1 MDLLLNLQEKG
12 ELPIRIVHNDTKI
25 NNVMLDAETDR
36 AVCVIDLDTVMPG
49 SVLYDFGDMVRT
61 MTSPA
66 AEDEEDL
73 EKTFMRMPMFEAVVK
88 GYLET
93 RQRFYHSSGSFPASL
108 LRQTD
113 HAGNRHPL
121 PDGLSGRRRLFQD
134 GKRPAQLHRGAHPAR
149 SLVKSMEQQ
158 MPEMEKLCADVF
170 KAVRSDVQRLAA
182 VPGWLI
188 FMMASPSAGL
198 LYCRAC

>member
-73 EKTFMRMPMFEAVVK
+73 EKTFMRMPMFEAVVQ

-93 RQRFYHSSGSFPASL
+93 AKDFITPLEVSL
-108 LRQTD
+108 LPFSGKLITLETGIRFLTD
-113 HAGNRHPL
+113 YLEGDVYFKTEKDRHN
-121 PDGLSGRRRLFQD
+121 
-134 GKRPAQLHRGAHPAR
+134 LHRAR
-149 SLVKSMEQQ
+149 TQLALVKSMEQQ

-170 KAVRSDVQRLAA
+170 KAVRV
-182 VPGWLI
+182 
-188 FMMASPSAGL
+188 
-198 LYCRAC
+198 